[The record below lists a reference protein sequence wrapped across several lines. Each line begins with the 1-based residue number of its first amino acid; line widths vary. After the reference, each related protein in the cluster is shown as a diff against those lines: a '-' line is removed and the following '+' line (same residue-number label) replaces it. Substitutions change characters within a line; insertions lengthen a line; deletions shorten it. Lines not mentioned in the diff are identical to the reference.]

1 MSGKRVYRDLTF
13 KWYHRALEYTSRM
26 HIRVI
31 LEILWLLI
39 GISWAV
45 RSGLRGDGQG
55 FLFAFL
61 FLVLGFFVLLQPS

>member
-1 MSGKRVYRDLTF
+1 
-13 KWYHRALEYTSRM
+13 M
-26 HIRVI
+26 HIRII

-45 RSGLRGDGQG
+45 RSGLRGDERG

-61 FLVLGFFVLLQPS
+61 FLVLGFFVFLQPI